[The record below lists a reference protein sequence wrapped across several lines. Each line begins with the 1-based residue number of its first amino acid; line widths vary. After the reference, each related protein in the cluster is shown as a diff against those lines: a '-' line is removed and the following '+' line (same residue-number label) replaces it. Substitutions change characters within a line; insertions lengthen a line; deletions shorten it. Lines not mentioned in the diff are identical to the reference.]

1 MIGREDANPFDSN
14 AERKTH
20 ARVRGAYGLWTCASY
35 LLCHKRSSW
44 YESKIT
50 PDESLSDSD
59 PSTSTNFFDE
69 IGSLTSGNPQ
79 IPGDREGAGLGWL
92 ATGGLDRCVKVS
104 MLCPTAL
111 ALGSQYSL
119 RFGMSC
125 HWAQRHICRRLQR
138 TLYKLRFLFEG
149 FYGE

>member
-1 MIGREDANPFDSN
+1 MGQ
-14 AERKTH
+14 
-20 ARVRGAYGLWTCASY
+20 RGALNRIPVAHNGPILAMDWSIPSSTFAS
-35 LLCHKRSSW
+35 RTASSQVQ
-44 YESKIT
+44 T
-50 PDESLSDSD
+50 
-59 PSTSTNFFDE
+59 STWLAGMGTNFFDE

-111 ALGSQYSL
+111 ALGSQYSV